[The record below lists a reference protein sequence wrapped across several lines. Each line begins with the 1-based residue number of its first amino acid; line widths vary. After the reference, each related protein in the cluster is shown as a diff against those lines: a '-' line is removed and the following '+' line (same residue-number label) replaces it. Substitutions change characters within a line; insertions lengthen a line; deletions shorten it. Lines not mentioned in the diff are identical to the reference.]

1 MKTVKGE
8 QTMKRTILILAVAAL
23 GTQAFAWE
31 KTVDLKYQGLGAGRN
46 QQVKFNGNKVNL
58 AANQQNFKLS
68 KATLQSGLTP
78 YNNTTQKVYCVDLSQ
93 WTDTKNT
100 NRYEVVTLEGL
111 EALKGAANK
120 SMKIEGLYKLIRS
133 SSASGM
139 GNAFTTKNNDYAAA
153 FQMITWDVLYDFDG
167 TAGSIDVSK
176 GKFQVGQPMSSAVT
190 QYYNTLKTG
199 LLQEKNGAP
208 MAGVYGLTNN
218 CHQDY
223 IMAVPEPGTMFGLA
237 MGAAAML
244 RKRAKKSA
252 K

>member
-31 KTVDLKYQGLGAGRN
+31 KTVDLKYQGLGAGRS
-46 QQVKFNGNKVNL
+46 QQIQFNGHKSNV

-78 YNNTTQKVYCVDLSQ
+78 YNNTTQTVYCVDLSQ
-93 WTDTKNT
+93 YTDTKNT
-100 NRYEVVTLEGL
+100 NKYEVVTLDGL
-111 EALKGAANK
+111 EALKNASNK
-120 SMKIEGLYKLIRS
+120 NLKIEGLYKLIRS

-139 GNAFTTKNNDYAAA
+139 GNAFSTKNNDYAAA
-153 FQMITWDVLYDFDG
+153 FQLITWDVLYDFDG
-167 TAGSIDVSK
+167 TAGSIDIAK
-176 GKFQVGQPMSSAVT
+176 GKFQVGVPMSSAVT
-190 QYYNTLKTG
+190 HHYNSLKTG
-199 LLQEKNGAP
+199 LLNEKNGA
-208 MAGVYGLTNN
+208 AISGIYGLRND

-244 RKRAKKSA
+244 RKRAKKNA